1 MDLKNMENKLNENV
15 SAKKRG
21 RPVTVN
27 GVYVYDN
34 KKYYEKFKEKTKEK
48 ILCECGC
55 LINYFAL
62 SNHRKTSKHTLML
75 KVKQMENN

>member
-1 MDLKNMENKLNENV
+1 MDTIKSVEKPT
-15 SAKKRG
+15 RG
-21 RPVTVN
+21 RPASVN
-27 GVYVYDN
+27 GIYDN
-34 KKYYEKFKEKTKEK
+34 KKYYEKFKAKTQEK
-48 ILCECGC
+48 IECECGC